1 MNIVGL
7 SGNLTADPELERTA
21 DDTPYCRFQ
30 IAVRRPKTSD
40 KTDFIKCVAWRSTAE
55 FIGKWFQKGKRIEIS
70 GVLISG
76 NYEDSNGNKRTSME
90 VLVNDASF
98 GERKQS
104 GEDRPAESRQ
114 RESRRAHQDRPSVSD
129 EEFYA
134 DDDDIPF

>member
-7 SGNLTADPELERTA
+7 SGNLTSDPELERTS
-21 DDTPYCRFQ
+21 DDTPYCRFN

-55 FIGKWFQKGKRIEIS
+55 FIGKWFKKGKRIEIS

-76 NYEDSNGNKRTSME
+76 NYEDSSGNKRTSME

-104 GEDRPAESRQ
+104 DEEQRTETRRQ
-114 RESRRAHQDRPSVSD
+114 GGRQERQEKPPISD
-129 EEFYA
+129 EDFYA
-134 DDDDIPF
+134 NDDDIPF